1 MLLRV
6 QKIKSIKNVH
16 YDQIK
21 YISICFELTKKI
33 INLDKR
39 KYNVP
44 E

>member
-1 MLLRV
+1 MLLGV
-6 QKIKSIKNVH
+6 QEITSIKNLH

-39 KYNVP
+39 KIHCP
-44 E
+44 